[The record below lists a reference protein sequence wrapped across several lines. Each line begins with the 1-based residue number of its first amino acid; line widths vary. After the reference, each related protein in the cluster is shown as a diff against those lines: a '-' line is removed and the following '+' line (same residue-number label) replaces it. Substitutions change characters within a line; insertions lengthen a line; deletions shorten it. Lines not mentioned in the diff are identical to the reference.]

1 MATAKENKAAKAA
14 KKDAAGDNKLT
25 VEVRT
30 EFGKGYARRLRAAG
44 KIPAVI
50 YGHGAEPQHVALPG
64 HETALIIRKSNQVLD
79 LQIEGKSQLALVKD
93 VQKDP
98 VHQIIEHL
106 DLIVV
111 RVGEKVTVD
120 VPVHLEGES
129 APETSVNQDATT
141 ISLEVEATH
150 IPESVTVSIEGLR
163 EGAQILAKDVKLPTG
178 ATLIT
183 DPEVLIVGITGETQA
198 DLGEDETDA
207 EGDAAEGDE
216 AAADAEGD
224 ASAADAAE

>member
-30 EFGKGYARRLRAAG
+30 EFGKGFARRLRAAG

-150 IPESVTVSIEGLR
+150 IPESVTVSIEGLT
-163 EGAQILAKDVKLPTG
+163 EGSQILAGDVKIPTG

-183 DPEVLIVGITGETQA
+183 DPEVLIVGITGETQV
-198 DLGEDETDA
+198 DLGESEDEAA
-207 EGDAAEGDE
+207 EGDAAEGDAE
-216 AAADAEGD
+216 SAEGD
-224 ASAADAAE
+224 APAADAAE